1 MSLYDTYAQY
11 VKNKKTEEETA
22 EAFGLSLKDFRY
34 RLTRY
39 GDRLPQVL
47 STLDRIA
54 TDEITRTDAAAILGV
69 KERSINA
76 LQKSW
81 AVNRPIKEY
90 KVRAAVSQVK
100 WEVAKKVACEFIAG
114 TTTIE
119 KASELSGLSTRQ
131 MRRWVTKLIVKHF
144 GITFK
149 DLADMT
155 LSKRGRMA
163 DHIENAEGLEAAKQ
177 KVLGQVVLGQKALE
191 DVAVE
196 RLQSMHSLKGRAR
209 VIR

>member
-1 MSLYDTYAQY
+1 MSLYQTYKQF
-11 VKNKKTEEETA
+11 VQKKKSEEETA
-22 EAFGLSLKDFRY
+22 EAFGLTLKDFRY

-54 TDEITRTDAAAILGV
+54 TDEITRADAAAILGV

-76 LQKSW
+76 LQNSW

-114 TTTIE
+114 TTNIE
-119 KASELSGLSTRQ
+119 RAAELSGLSTRQ
-131 MRRWVTKLIVKHF
+131 VRRWVTKLIVKHF

-149 DLADMT
+149 DLDGMT
-155 LSKRGRMA
+155 LAKRGRMA